1 MVGGGRGFGGGL
13 GRVATAERDWLL
25 FEELKAG
32 RSWKQAASVVGVA
45 PATVAAMV
53 RRTGGVAVRKPV
65 PSTGR
70 LLSLGEREEIHDG
83 LVRGLSFREIGRC
96 IGRSGSTVSR
106 EVNANGGRERYRP
119 WRADVEAE
127 KRRARP
133 KTAKLV
139 ANRRL
144 CDEVASGLKKG
155 WSPHKIQI
163 RLPIDFPDDE
173 EMRVSHETIYQSIFI
188 QSRGVFRVEMSTY
201 LDSRRTHRTQKPAEK
216 LSRIKD
222 LIPISKRPP
231 EVEDRAV
238 PGHWE
243 GDLILGKNGLSQIA
257 TLVERTTRYVL
268 LAKPDS
274 KHAPVVCDVLVDAM
288 RGLPESMKQ
297 TLTWDRGTE
306 MADHVNFTLAT
317 DIDVYFC
324 DPHSPWQ
331 RGTNEN
337 TNRLLRRYF
346 PKGMDLSQVTDQQL
360 REVEMLLNDRPRE
373 TLDGY
378 KPVEVYNQ
386 LVATT
391 H

>member
-1 MVGGGRGFGGGL
+1 MVAGGRGFGGGL
-13 GRVATAERDWLL
+13 GRVATQQRDWLL

-32 RSWKQAASVVGVA
+32 RTQAQAAASVGVV
-45 PATVAAMV
+45 PATVLAMV
-53 RRTGGVAVRKPV
+53 RRTGGVGVREPQE
-65 PSTGR
+65 PTGR
-70 LLSLGEREEIHDG
+70 LLSSGEREEIHHG
-83 LVRGLSFREIGRC
+83 LTCELSFRAIGKIIGRC
-96 IGRSGSTVSR
+96 GSTVSR
-106 EVNANGGRERYRP
+106 EVNANGGRGRYRP

-139 ANRRL
+139 ANRTL
-144 CDEVASGLKKG
+144 CDVVADGLKRG

-188 QSRGVFRVEMSTY
+188 QSRGVFRVEMSSY
-201 LDSRRTHRTQKPAEK
+201 LDSRRTHRTQKPAER

-222 LIPISKRPP
+222 LIPISERPP

-243 GDLILGKNGLSQIA
+243 GDLILGKDGLSQIA

-268 LAKPDS
+268 LAKPES
-274 KHAPVVCDVLVDAM
+274 KHAPVVCDVLVDRM

-346 PKGMDLSQVTDQQL
+346 PKGMDLSTVTDEQL

-378 KPVEVYNQ
+378 KPVEVYNR